1 MRKFS
6 QIFILLYSLPF
17 RFAAL
22 PMAPE
27 MQLVIDEE
35 FAADDEEQDDA
46 VITLAAR
53 RNVESWLI
61 WPRLES
67 IWIRQR

>member
-1 MRKFS
+1 
-6 QIFILLYSLPF
+6 
-17 RFAAL
+17 
-22 PMAPE
+22 MAPE